1 MLSLFLYH
9 QMRPLSLQEEL
20 HVISNLVICFFLACV
35 PFINNGNFPLH
46 QYGGVNEPLHKVVEV
61 AHHLRNSSDQTVQ
74 SLASSL
80 STRQLLRVA
89 RRMKSYPDEN
99 VYDAIQRACLARY
112 L

>member
-1 MLSLFLYH
+1 MHFS
-9 QMRPLSLQEEL
+9 
-20 HVISNLVICFFLACV
+20 
-35 PFINNGNFPLH
+35 LH
-46 QYGGVNEPLHKVVEV
+46 QYGGANEPLHKVVEV

-112 L
+112 V